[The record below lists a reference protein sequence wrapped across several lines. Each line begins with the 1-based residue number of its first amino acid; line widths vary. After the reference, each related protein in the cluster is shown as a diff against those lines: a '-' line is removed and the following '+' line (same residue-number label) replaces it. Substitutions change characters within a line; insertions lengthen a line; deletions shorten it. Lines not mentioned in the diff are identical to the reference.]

1 MKSLTCHRS
10 VDVQQVFLRAQNGS
24 ALGDEP
30 QRHCLLHAAL
40 LGQVA
45 LQHVHLGLPIAVKH
59 LLGRQPVA
67 GGERDGC
74 GNERGEGVDAPIRCT
89 LTDTSSIP
97 WLRKLNEGFWE
108 ARTSNMC
115 VEALL

>member
-10 VDVQQVFLRAQNGS
+10 VDVQQVLLRAQNGS

-30 QRHCLLHAAL
+30 QRHRLLHAAL

-45 LQHVHLGLPIAVKH
+45 LQHVHLGLPIAVKD

-74 GNERGEGVDAPIRCT
+74 GNERGEGVDAPIRSHT
-89 LTDTSSIP
+89 H
-97 WLRKLNEGFWE
+97 
-108 ARTSNMC
+108 
-115 VEALL
+115 